1 MISVEWEIP
10 LKFPDF
16 KLDEK
21 ALREIGRAIEID
33 TVTNIKDQK
42 RIDGSA
48 IKKNSPYYAKWKRAA
63 GYGTRS
69 LIAKDKSLVKLK
81 NKSFA
86 AKTSVSERS
95 VTVAPAAGNAADRSG
110 WAQEKGYT
118 EWFGISP
125 RAVDAIQA
133 ALARFIERAWKKAA
147 GK

>member
-10 LKFPDF
+10 LTFPDL

-21 ALREIGRAIEID
+21 ALKEIGRAIEID

-42 RIDGSA
+42 KIDGSA
-48 IKKNSPYYAKWKRAA
+48 IKKNSPGYAKWKRAS
-63 GYGTRS
+63 GFGTRS
-69 LIAKDKSLVKLK
+69 LIARDKSLIKLQ

-86 AKTSVSERS
+86 AKTSVSDQS
-95 VTVAPAAGNAADRSG
+95 VVVAPAVGNAADRSEG
-110 WAQEKGYT
+110 VQEKGYT
-118 EWFGISP
+118 GWFGISP

-147 GK
+147 RK